1 MKNRQS
7 DPFTQPAYTPEETA
21 LMMRLRIFVNLRWL
35 AVFAIVATTVLAYYV
50 FDIEFPT
57 LPVYIICL
65 FIVSYNVFFY
75 YQIKRLSWEKP
86 GLVIQRANFY
96 SNLNIIVDIV
106 TLTLLLHYSGGVEN
120 PFIFLYPIHAI
131 AAGIV
136 LPRRR
141 TYMLATF
148 ALLMATLLLGLE
160 YFGVVPHVNLAG
172 FVLPM
177 RYQQF
182 SRVMGTLAAL
192 TALVYGSTY
201 LITTIAGE
209 LRRRQKD
216 ILKLQQELL
225 QKKQI
230 ELDLTTDEV
239 VKLGEDKRRFIKF
252 LGVAAHDLQAP
263 LVATRSCL
271 WVVSNSDAD
280 NLTAE
285 QRDLLDRSERRING
299 LIDLIKDLLDVPRI
313 ETGQLVREMKRI
325 LLDSVIKQAVDDLS
339 SLAEE
344 KKMKIELHLPPRK
357 VEVCGSEV
365 RLLQVFTNL
374 VSNAIK
380 YSDGGS
386 VTIKVSEYGAVIYSE
401 ICDSGI
407 GISAQDLPHL
417 FEDFYRASNAKAK
430 GTGLGLSISR
440 RIIEAH
446 GGQITVESPCP
457 DSGRGSRFTVSLPIA
472 RGC

>member
-160 YFGVVPHVNLAG
+160 YFGVVSHVNLAG

-182 SRVMGTLAAL
+182 SRVMGT
-192 TALVYGSTY
+192 
-201 LITTIAGE
+201 
-209 LRRRQKD
+209 
-216 ILKLQQELL
+216 
-225 QKKQI
+225 QI
-230 ELDLTTDEV
+230 
-239 VKLGEDKRRFIKF
+239 
-252 LGVAAHDLQAP
+252 
-263 LVATRSCL
+263 
-271 WVVSNSDAD
+271 
-280 NLTAE
+280 
-285 QRDLLDRSERRING
+285 
-299 LIDLIKDLLDVPRI
+299 
-313 ETGQLVREMKRI
+313 
-325 LLDSVIKQAVDDLS
+325 
-339 SLAEE
+339 
-344 KKMKIELHLPPRK
+344 
-357 VEVCGSEV
+357 
-365 RLLQVFTNL
+365 
-374 VSNAIK
+374 
-380 YSDGGS
+380 
-386 VTIKVSEYGAVIYSE
+386 
-401 ICDSGI
+401 
-407 GISAQDLPHL
+407 
-417 FEDFYRASNAKAK
+417 
-430 GTGLGLSISR
+430 
-440 RIIEAH
+440 
-446 GGQITVESPCP
+446 CP
-457 DSGRGSRFTVSLPIA
+457 A
-472 RGC
+472 C